1 VTTGTQLFQTQ
12 AGNSAPVSYD
22 VSAFVEGLSAGAYAG
37 FSLWAIEPFELP
49 HILRGVFDNNSDA
62 FFPQLTITYALQGS
76 PVPVPEPA
84 TWLMLLIGLLG
95 LGLLAGR
102 RRKAA

>member
-1 VTTGTQLFQTQ
+1 MTTGTQLFQTQ
-12 AGNSAPVSYD
+12 AGNSAPVNYD

-37 FSLWAIEPFELP
+37 FSLREMDLDPNSPFLQG
-49 HILRGVFDNNSDA
+49 IFDSSQDA
-62 FFPQLTITYALQGS
+62 FFPQLTITYAVQGS
-76 PVPVPEPA
+76 PVPEPSSLA
-84 TWLMLLIGLLG
+84 LLASGLLG